1 MQRPVLAIVLSLGL
15 LAITYPISAL
25 PGLNIETSM
34 VGSSQLVQEPGYDSL
49 FQFGL
54 RPEISINAE
63 LTPVVDIGLALAY
76 SYVFPS
82 SFSPFWYRYKGYD
95 YFALSISL
103 AYTNAQLPIT
113 PSLHAGASVGRY
125 LNTDS
130 YFFFTTI
137 ALRVRTRP
145 IVFNNY
151 LSLSLITA
159 IPYSFRR
166 DVSAVGLE
174 TGVSIRWRNSLEK

>member
-1 MQRPVLAIVLSLGL
+1 
-15 LAITYPISAL
+15 
-25 PGLNIETSM
+25 M
-34 VGSSQLVQEPGYDSL
+34 VGSSQLVQEPGYESL

-54 RPEISINAE
+54 RPELRINAE
-63 LTPVVDIGLALAY
+63 LTPVVDLGLALAY

-95 YFALSISL
+95 YFALSMSF
-103 AYTNAQLPIT
+103 AYTNPQLPIT

-130 YFFFTTI
+130 YFFFPTI
-137 ALRVRTRP
+137 ALRIGTRP
-145 IVFNNY
+145 IAFNKL
-151 LSLSLITA
+151 LSVSLIAA

-174 TGVSIRWRNSLEK
+174 TGVSIRWGKRIEK